1 MKSESKVIDD
11 RYFLQW
17 RGRKARA
24 MQGECKRYSE
34 LERVRRANAKHFL
47 KHPDEARR
55 YFPFLTASDWAN
67 ILIPQNQP
75 DSSQVRI
82 GLNRSGVSTRPSHP
96 CWDDPINEEPE

>member
-1 MKSESKVIDD
+1 MKFKSKMTGD
-11 RYFLQW
+11 RFFLQW

-24 MQGECKRYSE
+24 MHGECERYSG
-34 LERVRRANAKHFL
+34 LKRVRRANAKHFL
-47 KHPDEARR
+47 KHPNEARR
-55 YFPFLTASDWAN
+55 YFPFLTATDWAN